1 MKLTYVRSL
10 AASLGLLA
18 LALYAGAADAQ
29 TAAKQPFFVQNQ
41 QWVDLGNGPSELQV
55 VEGAGT
61 AYTAGGAGVGTSAAS
76 TALTLTASA
85 AANPPCVG
93 CVITCAPSNAA
104 VCTIPA
110 ATTVT
115 AFNGTTGITTSV
127 ATTTTAASLVWG
139 APCPASTAPNVPGT
153 PPGATSYLSAPLNMR
168 SGASQP
174 AQNAYPLYSTA
185 RICLYGSLQAGLTAL
200 QFPVGAH

>member
-1 MKLTYVRSL
+1 MRILSHVRVAL
-10 AASLGLLA
+10 FAA
-18 LALYAGAADAQ
+18 LAFSLVAAPASAQ

-41 QWVDLGNGPSELQV
+41 QWADLGNGPSEIMV
-55 VEGAGT
+55 VEGSGK

-76 TALTLTASA
+76 TALTLAASA

-93 CVITCAPSNAA
+93 CVITCAPSNSA

-115 AFNGTTGITTSV
+115 AFNGTTGVTTSA

-139 APCPASTAPNVPGT
+139 AACPAATAPNVPGT
-153 PPGATSYLSAPLNMR
+153 PPGATTYLSAPLNLR
-168 SGASQP
+168 SGAAQP
-174 AQNAYPLYSTA
+174 GQNAYPIYSVA
-185 RICLYGSLQAGLTAL
+185 RICLYGDLQAGVLAL
-200 QFPVGAH
+200 QFPIGAH